1 MKSGKFKYTG
11 PKNCDVIIID
21 DVITTGTTILEAKN
35 TLKKENVNVLFALTL
50 CSFLN

>member
-1 MKSGKFKYTG
+1 M
-11 PKNCDVIIID
+11 
-21 DVITTGTTILEAKN
+21 EAKN